1 MTQATAQPAQQI
13 TEPDLVDMIVDYVV
27 SREPTLAARRDEI
40 TTDLRAE
47 FGGQRWYVAARPETE
62 RQWRVSEIMARFNGR
77 NATEVARKL
86 GISRATVYRTIKQP
100 GLTQP
105 QYPRPAI
112 GVSSPKAPRAPA
124 AKRAAEQQQA
134 AASAKDSQMEGQV
147 GGDNARVQP
156 LP

>member
-27 SREPTLAARRDEI
+27 GIEPNLAERRDQM
-40 TTDLRAE
+40 TADLRAE

-62 RQWRVSEIMARFNGR
+62 RQWRVREILARFNGR
-77 NATEVARKL
+77 NATEVCRTLK
-86 GISRATVYRTIKQP
+86 ISRATVYRTIKQP

-112 GVSSPKAPRAPA
+112 GVSSPKAPKAPA
-124 AKRAAEQQQA
+124 VKRVLEAGEVPAGEQTKAKE
-134 AASAKDSQMEGQV
+134 
-147 GGDNARVQP
+147 
-156 LP
+156 